1 VSRLAARL
9 AALAPRERR
18 LVAAA
23 AAIFALVVGGRIA
36 VAVHDDLATLRA
48 RVAGHERD
56 LADVRRAA
64 ATLRRSAPATAEGDG
79 AASLLSRLESAAGG
93 AVGRERIA
101 SMTPSAGP
109 VEDGVAEERVAL
121 SVRGASLV
129 ETVRLLHAL
138 ETATP
143 PLRVVRLELRK
154 HPDET
159 ERFDATVEVTQTRP
173 AP

>member
-9 AALAPRERR
+9 GALAPREQRL

-23 AAIFALVVGGRIA
+23 AITALVVVARVA
-36 VAVHDDLATLRA
+36 VAVRDDLVTLRA
-48 RVAGHERD
+48 RVAAHERD

-64 ATLRRSAPATAEGDG
+64 ATLRRSAPPAAEEDG
-79 AASLLSRLESAAGG
+79 AGSLLARLESAADG

-109 VEDGVAEERVAL
+109 VEDGVAEDRVAL
-121 SVRGASLV
+121 AVRGASLV

-138 ETATP
+138 ETASP
-143 PLRVVRLELRK
+143 PIRVARLELRK
-154 HPDET
+154 HPDEA
-159 ERFDATVEVTQTRP
+159 ERFDATVEVAQTRP